1 MLLSFRTSHINF
13 SNWVPFIASATL
25 NWSSKGR
32 TTFFSGTLLASNR
45 FHQFPYSTQFRNFF
59 ACGRIPFCGAIVSTL
74 WRRKSVASRY
84 VATIPFACW
93 PSLPPI
99 RPPMN
104 CSTCDSNGGTASWP
118 WSKPPCKTTSRTKIM
133 RRVRRNTMA
142 ERLQN
147 YINLHQLTSSTSN
160 YHISK
165 CAAFKIRNSLG
176 VQHFFAIL
184 FLGCLSFQKWNPGKD
199 NEPNEHSLWRSCSWW
214 LRRYAHAVAWRTND
228 WSEPTQKSDR
238 CLCTFVLS
246 SIQHAVFQAWCCLS
260 SMGKNR
266 LNMGF
271 PRFNVLSCLPQ
282 HLTLNYPYDI
292 SVHSLNCTLDSVLYT
307 AFMFRFWQFSCF
319 GCQPKFKNSFTQG
332 KRLNESM
339 PLPYHTGKLGLL
351 TYPK

>member
-1 MLLSFRTSHINF
+1 MPTVLLSFRTSHISF
-13 SNWVPFIASATL
+13 SNWVPFIASATR

-32 TTFFSGTLLASNR
+32 TTFLSGTLLANNR
-45 FHQFPYSTQFRNFF
+45 FHQFPYSTQFSNFF
-59 ACGRIPFCGAIVSTL
+59 ACRRIPFRGAIVATL
-74 WRRKSVASRY
+74 WRWKSVASRY
-84 VATIPFACW
+84 VPTIPFACW
-93 PSLPPI
+93 PSLPAI
-99 RPPMN
+99 RPPK
-104 CSTCDSNGGTASWP
+104 SFATCDSNGGTASWP
-118 WSKPPCKTTSRTKIM
+118 SSKPPCKTTSRTKIM

-147 YINLHQLTSSTSN
+147 YINVHQLTSSTSN

-176 VQHFFAIL
+176 VQHFFLIF
-184 FLGCLSFQKWNPGKD
+184 FLGCGSFQKWNPGKD

-246 SIQHAVFQAWCCLS
+246 SIQHVVFQAWAKTDWIWGFQGLMCCHVY
-260 SMGKNR
+260 
-266 LNMGF
+266 LNI
-271 PRFNVLSCLPQ
+271 LP
-282 HLTLNYPYDI
+282 LITLMI
-292 SVHSLNCTLDSVLYT
+292 SVRIPWTVITLDSVLYT
-307 AFMFRFWQFSCF
+307 AFMFRFWQVSCF
-319 GCQPKFKNSFTQG
+319 GCQPNFKNSFTQG